1 MVAIATEADPTT
13 RRYGGAVAHLWPL
26 EPDMIFLNHGSYGA
40 APKAVLADQAAWG
53 ERLES
58 QPCRFMRE
66 APAAIRAAAAELAR
80 FVGVEDRDL
89 GFVENTT
96 CGINAILRSLRY
108 APGDEILVTDHIYN
122 AIRNTLGYVLEGT
135 GAVMRTVEI
144 GLPVPDAT
152 FIIEKVTQALTDRTR
167 LVLIDHVASASAV
180 LFPVAA
186 IAARCRAR
194 GIPVLVDGAHG
205 PGMLDLDITALG
217 VDWYVG
223 NCHKWL
229 CAPKG
234 AAFIWAARP
243 HQEGLHPT
251 VISHD
256 LGKGFA
262 AEFDRIGTRDAT
274 AWLAV
279 PAALAF
285 HQEMGGPALRARNQ
299 AVAVE
304 FGETL
309 ARRLGTETGAPPEL
323 FGSMSTIRL
332 PGSLPPTREMADR
345 LKARLWD
352 ERRIEI
358 HAMPF
363 AGALW
368 CRIAIQAY
376 NSPQECAPLAD
387 ALEAALASLA

>member
-1 MVAIATEADPTT
+1 MAIANEADPTT
-13 RRYGGAVAHLWPL
+13 RRYGKAVADLWPL
-26 EPDMIFLNHGSYGA
+26 EKDMIFLNHGSYGA
-40 APKAVLADQAAWG
+40 APKAVLAAQAAWSQ
-53 ERLES
+53 RLEA

-66 APAAIRAAAAELAR
+66 APAAIRAAAAELAA
-80 FVGVEDRDL
+80 FLGVEDRDL
-89 GFVENTT
+89 SFVENTT
-96 CGINAILRSLRY
+96 CGINAILRSLRF

-122 AIRNTLGYVLEGT
+122 AIRNTLRYVLDGT

-144 GLPVPDAT
+144 GLPVPDAA
-152 FIIEKVTQALTDRTR
+152 FITDRVAQALTDRTR

-243 HQEGLHPT
+243 RQEGLHPT

-256 LGKGFA
+256 FGKGFA

-285 HQEMGGPALRARNQ
+285 HQDMGGPALRARNH

-304 FGETL
+304 FGEAL
-309 ARRLGTETGAPPEL
+309 AERLGTETGAPPEL
-323 FGSMSTIRL
+323 FGSMATIRL
-332 PGSLPPTREMADR
+332 PGSLPPGRESADR
-345 LKARLWD
+345 IKARLWD
-352 ERRIEI
+352 KHRIEV

-363 AGALW
+363 ADALW
-368 CRIAIQAY
+368 CWVAIQAY
-376 NSPQECAPLAD
+376 NCPEQCAPLGD
-387 ALEAALASLA
+387 ALEAAVTSPA

>member
-1 MVAIATEADPTT
+1 MAIASEADPTT
-13 RRYGGAVAHLWPL
+13 RRYGNAVADLWPL

-40 APKAVLADQAAWG
+40 APKVVLAAQAAWR

-80 FVGVEDRDL
+80 FVGVEACDL

-96 CGINAILRSLRY
+96 CGINAILRSLRF

-122 AIRNTLGYVLEGT
+122 AIRNTLNFVLEGT

-144 GLPVPDAT
+144 GLPVHDAAVIT
-152 FIIEKVTQALTDRTR
+152 ERVSQALSDRTR

-180 LFPVAA
+180 VFPVAA
-186 IAARCRAR
+186 IAAQCRAR

-223 NCHKWL
+223 NGHKWL

-234 AAFIWAARP
+234 AAFIWASRP
-243 HQEGLHPT
+243 RQEGLHPT

-262 AEFDRIGTRDAT
+262 AEFDRIGTRDST

-279 PAALAF
+279 PAALTF
-285 HQEMGGPALRARNQ
+285 HRQMGGAALRARNH

-304 FGETL
+304 FGEAL
-309 ARRLGTETGAPPEL
+309 AHRLGTETGAPAAL
-323 FGSMSTIRL
+323 FGSMATIRL
-332 PGSLPPTREMADR
+332 PGKLAPTHETADR
-345 LKARLWD
+345 IRALLWD
-352 ERRIEI
+352 GHRIEV

-368 CRIAIQAY
+368 CRVAIQAY
-376 NSPQECAPLAD
+376 NGPEQCAPLGD
-387 ALEAALASLA
+387 ALQEALASLA